1 VGADVCNTLQ
11 FFSCINTS
19 ANLFEERNTNI
30 TFRASTVSHNILCEY
45 CDVGISNS
53 QVLYR
58 SDWLCI
64 KHTRLWALDV
74 H

>member
-1 VGADVCNTLQ
+1 MDVDVCSTLQ
-11 FFSCINTS
+11 FLSCINTY

-30 TFRASTVSHNILCEY
+30 TFRASTVSHNIPCEC
-45 CDVGISNS
+45 CDVVISNS

-58 SDWLCI
+58 SNWLWI